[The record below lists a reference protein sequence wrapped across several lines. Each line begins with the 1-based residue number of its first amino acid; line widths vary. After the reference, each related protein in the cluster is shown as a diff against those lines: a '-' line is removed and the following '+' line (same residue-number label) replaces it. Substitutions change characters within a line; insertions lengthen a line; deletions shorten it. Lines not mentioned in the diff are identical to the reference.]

1 MKQSVCCIEFL
12 ASLVNATSQIEQVA
26 GHYSR
31 VPVHSVISNCCK
43 SFVFCT
49 NVKVRVYRT
58 ILVRV
63 SSSQIKKIKMAA
75 KIQDGRNLHLACNLH
90 KSFLAL
96 ASGMVLASRTSGTHR
111 VC

>member
-75 KIQDGRNLHLACNLH
+75 KIQDGSQFPAFIRIMLHNFCTI
-90 KSFLAL
+90 
-96 ASGMVLASRTSGTHR
+96 GPRMVILVSI
-111 VC
+111 CMYE